1 MKAPEF
7 WKTYLGIALAGGLV
21 AYVFLVEMKKEDKP
35 EKTKE
40 KVLTLDK
47 AKVKAEL
54 GSLGVKNIRDDG
66 PRSLHIDDV
75 YGYDVQISGLESNA
89 LSDGG

>member
-47 AKVKAEL
+47 AKVKEL
-54 GSLGVKNIRDDG
+54 TLPVGSSPGRCNVR
-66 PRSLHIDDV
+66 PAAS
-75 YGYDVQISGLESNA
+75 E
-89 LSDGG
+89 